1 MKRPSFDTV
10 RILLTALLFL
20 AAVTLRLLGFGEH
33 LAVLLLEISAF
44 LLIGCRT
51 FLEAAVGLWRRRFLD
66 EVFLMTVAS
75 LGAFL
80 IGERLEGVAV
90 LLLYL
95 IGEKLEHL
103 AVRRSRRSI
112 AALAR
117 LCPDTAC
124 VLRDGAW
131 TEEDAEDVQVGE
143 VLRILPGERVPLDC
157 LVTEGESSLDL
168 SPLTGESVPAAVG
181 VGEECPSGAL
191 NLSAPLTAT
200 VTKTAECSTAGR
212 ILALVEEATD
222 RRAPEET
229 FVRKFARVYTPIVC
243 LLALLLATVPPFFF
257 GWHTFLG
264 GEGEVGWLYRALS
277 FLVVSCPCALVISV
291 PLAFFGG
298 IGGAASVGILFK
310 GGTCFSAAARVK
322 CAAFDKTGTLTD
334 GEFTLEDG
342 DPALLSL
349 AAALEAHSRHP
360 LARSVTRRAESLGI
374 TPPEATDVREF
385 PGRGLSGKIGED
397 EVLVGNARLMAERR
411 IPLPEA
417 REGTVLYV
425 AKGGDCLGTLTFRDT
440 LKPTAKEAMAELD
453 RLGIR
458 QRELLTGDRLSAARE
473 VGLALGLSPIH
484 GELTPEDK
492 YRRIEELSREGVLY
506 AGDGINDAPAMALAT
521 FSVAMGKDALGAAVE
536 AADAVIVSGEVAKIP
551 LSLRIARRTLA
562 IAKQNIVFSLTV
574 KAAALA
580 VTALGILPAGVA
592 MAVAMF
598 ADVGVCL
605 LAVANAMRALR
616 VPRGRAKT
624 AP

>member
-1 MKRPSFDTV
+1 M
-10 RILLTALLFL
+10 
-20 AAVTLRLLGFGEH
+20 
-33 LAVLLLEISAF
+33 
-44 LLIGCRT
+44 
-51 FLEAAVGLWRRRFLD
+51 
-66 EVFLMTVAS
+66 
-75 LGAFL
+75 
-80 IGERLEGVAV
+80 
-90 LLLYL
+90 
-95 IGEKLEHL
+95 
-103 AVRRSRRSI
+103 
-112 AALAR
+112 
-117 LCPDTAC
+117 
-124 VLRDGAW
+124 
-131 TEEDAEDVQVGE
+131 
-143 VLRILPGERVPLDC
+143 
-157 LVTEGESSLDL
+157 
-168 SPLTGESVPAAVG
+168 
-181 VGEECPSGAL
+181 
-191 NLSAPLTAT
+191 
-200 VTKTAECSTAGR
+200 
-212 ILALVEEATD
+212 
-222 RRAPEET
+222 
-229 FVRKFARVYTPIVC
+229 
-243 LLALLLATVPPFFF
+243 
-257 GWHTFLG
+257 
-264 GEGEVGWLYRALS
+264 
-277 FLVVSCPCALVISV
+277 
-291 PLAFFGG
+291 
-298 IGGAASVGILFK
+298 
-310 GGTCFSAAARVK
+310 
-322 CAAFDKTGTLTD
+322 
-334 GEFTLEDG
+334 
-342 DPALLSL
+342 
-349 AAALEAHSRHP
+349 
-360 LARSVTRRAESLGI
+360 RRAESLGI
-374 TPPEATDVREF
+374 TPPIATDVREF

-397 EVLVGNARLMAERR
+397 EVLVGNARLMAERK

-458 QRELLTGDRLSAARE
+458 QRELLTGDRHSAARE

-492 YRRIEELSREGVLY
+492 YRRIEELCREGVLY

-551 LSLRIARRTLA
+551 LALRIARRTLA